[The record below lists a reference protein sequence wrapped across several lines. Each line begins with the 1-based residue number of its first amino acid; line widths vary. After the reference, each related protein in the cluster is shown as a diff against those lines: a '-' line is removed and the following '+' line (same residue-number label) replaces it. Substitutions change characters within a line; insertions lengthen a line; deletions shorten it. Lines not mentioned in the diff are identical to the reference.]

1 MGVITLKNSP
11 CYQSSVKDFVSK
23 KCWGRNFKNFLQSKI
38 ERRDKRCEM
47 GRANDNELGLVKKDH
62 CFIHLCQSISSQS
75 LQSIWSSGLDK
86 LLRKLCQPKI
96 VLHIHL
102 VCMDF
107 LQPDVNYLV
116 LWRKHK
122 TNNYLH
128 YCCQQ
133 NLWLMVFWMELIY
146 FFWIGWENATEPC
159 GNEANTTKTEM
170 RFPINPSRGYFWE
183 RICRSY
189 MLIYFTA

>member
-1 MGVITLKNSP
+1 
-11 CYQSSVKDFVSK
+11 
-23 KCWGRNFKNFLQSKI
+23 
-38 ERRDKRCEM
+38 M
-47 GRANDNELGLVKKDH
+47 GRANDNELSLVKKDH

-86 LLRKLCQPKI
+86 LLGKLCQPKT

-128 YCCQQ
+128 CCWQQ
-133 NLWLMVFWMELIY
+133 NLWLMVFWMELIFF

-159 GNEANTTKTEM
+159 GNEASTTKTEKQS
-170 RFPINPSRGYFWE
+170 PINPSRGYFWE
-183 RICRSY
+183 RICTSY
-189 MLIYFTA
+189 VLIYFTA